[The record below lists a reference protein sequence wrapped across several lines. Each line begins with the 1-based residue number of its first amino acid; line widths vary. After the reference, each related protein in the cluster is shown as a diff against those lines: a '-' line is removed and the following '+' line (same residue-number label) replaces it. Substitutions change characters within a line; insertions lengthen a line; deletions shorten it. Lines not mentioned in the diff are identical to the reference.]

1 MADLSVD
8 EFMAQLEELDVTIAE
23 KVQNAQAKGC
33 ELRCDIAIAAHV
45 SLSSS
50 PLPRLGLGTQPRL
63 GMVARRSRSV

>member
-33 ELRCDIAIAAHV
+33 ELRCDM
-45 SLSSS
+45 
-50 PLPRLGLGTQPRL
+50 PLQHMFRFQVHHYRGW
-63 GMVARRSRSV
+63 V